1 MNVENV
7 VELKAVSTVRATDDV
22 VIFRDGELAAAPY
35 QALVGAMGEQGEKGE
50 TGDQGPPGPLGLPG
64 KDGAQGL
71 QGAPGAAGKDGLAGR
86 VGDPG
91 RDGLDGAV
99 GAPGELGAGFSWRGQ
114 FSSKESYSPGDC
126 VRFSGSTFV
135 NLQACT
141 GVLPSTLPVQGFAGK
156 DAMWDLMAVQGDSGP
171 AGTNGTIGSNGTN
184 GTNGAGVQSGGTTD
198 QVLAK
203 NSNADYDTK
212 WVTVAGTGT
221 VTSVSVV
228 TANGVSGSVAT
239 ATSTPAITLTL
250 GAITPTSVAA
260 SGTVTGSNLSGTNTG
275 DYTNENAQ
283 DAVGTILTD
292 TATIDF
298 TYDDA
303 GNAITA
309 DVKDA
314 SITLAKM
321 ADMVTASV
329 IYRKTAGTGVPEVNT
344 LATVKTD
351 LGLTGTNSGDQT
363 ITLTGNVTGTGTGS
377 FAATIANDA
386 VTYAKMQNVSATDMV
401 LGRSTAG
408 AGDPEEIACT
418 SFGRALIDDTSTSA
432 QRTTLGLAIGTDVQ
446 AYDAELSALAG
457 LTSAADKVPY
467 FTGSG
472 TAAVADFS
480 SAGRALVDDASA
492 AAQVTTLGLDNT
504 KIATISFVIDGGGSA
519 ITTGIKGDLEIPFGC
534 TINRVTTLADQSGS
548 IVVDIWKDTYANYPP
563 TVADTITASA
573 KPTLSTATKAQDATL
588 TGWTTSITAGDTIR
602 FNVDSITTCTRV
614 LISLKV
620 TKT

>member
-1 MNVENV
+1 MNVENI
-7 VELKAVSTVRATDDV
+7 VELRTVSTVRTTDDV

-35 QALVGAMGEQGEKGE
+35 QALVGAIGDKGDKGEQGIQ
-50 TGDQGPPGPLGLPG
+50 GDVGPEGRPG
-64 KDGAQGL
+64 KDGLQGP
-71 QGAPGAAGKDGLAGR
+71 QGAPGMAGR
-86 VGDPG
+86 DGTVGESGAPG

-99 GAPGELGAGFSWRGQ
+99 GAPGELGSGFSWRGQ
-114 FSSKESYSPGDC
+114 FSSKESYNPGDC

-135 NLQACT
+135 NLRSCT

-221 VTSVSVV
+221 VTSVSVT

-275 DYTNENAQ
+275 DQTITLTSDVTGSGTGSFATTIANK
-283 DAVGTILTD
+283 AV
-292 TATIDF
+292 
-298 TYDDA
+298 
-303 GNAITA
+303 
-309 DVKDA
+309 
-314 SITLAKM
+314 TLAKM
-321 ADMVTASV
+321 NDVATSTVF
-329 IYRKTAGTGVPEVNT
+329 YRKTAGTGVPEVNT

-386 VTYAKMQNVSATDMV
+386 VTYAKMQNVSATDM
-401 LGRSTAG
+401 LIGRSTAG
-408 AGDPEEIACT
+408 SGDPEEIACT
-418 SFGRALIDDTSTSA
+418 ATGRSIIDDTS
-432 QRTTLGLAIGTDVQ
+432 V
-446 AYDAELSALAG
+446 
-457 LTSAADKVPY
+457 
-467 FTGSG
+467 
-472 TAAVADFS
+472 AAVI
-480 SAGRALVDDASA
+480 
-492 AAQVTTLGLDNT
+492 TTLGLDNT
-504 KIATISFVIDGGGSA
+504 KIATISFIIDGGGSA
-519 ITTGIKGDLEIPFGC
+519 ITTGIKGDLEIPFAC

-573 KPTLSTATKAQDATL
+573 KPTLSTATKAQDSTL
-588 TGWTTSITAGDTIR
+588 TGWTTSVTAGDTLR

-614 LISLKV
+614 LVSLKV